1 MNDTS
6 KNNSILITGATGT
19 IGSELARQLSVAG
32 FNFKA
37 MVRSFNS
44 IGSLKSLSGP
54 ELVKGDFNDPQ
65 SLGEALWGVEK
76 VFLLTNS
83 TEQAEIQQIAL
94 VDAAISAGVKHI
106 VKLSQFAADIQ
117 SPVRYLR
124 YHAAVEQKIIAS
136 GIDYTFLRPNLFMQ
150 GLLVFRDPIIHQ
162 GKFFAPA
169 GQAKVSLVDI
179 RDIAAVAAKSLT
191 EDGHQGKTYNLT
203 GPEALTHTAL
213 ASILSAA
220 TSREIRYID
229 VTPEDMR
236 NAVLSVG
243 FPEWQAEG
251 LLEDY
256 AHYARGEAALISPD
270 IEAVTGKPP
279 YKFEAFAKDYAHLF
293 SA

>member
-44 IGSLKSLSGP
+44 IGSLKSLSGS

-65 SLGEALWGVEK
+65 SLSEALSGVEK

-191 EDGHQGKTYNLT
+191 EDGHQGKIYNLT

-279 YKFEAFAKDYAHLF
+279 YKFEAFAKDYAYLF